1 MEKISNGAR
10 TLTPKQKIVLQ
21 AIKKFFSENGRMPT
35 IRELKEENAKLGL
48 KFKSLRSVFLY
59 LNALE
64 KKGFIK
70 RTSKSKG
77 IELKDCAKKSFVDVP
92 VLGMA
97 NAGSPAFFAEQNI
110 EGYLKV
116 SKALLKNKEVFAVR
130 VFGDS
135 MNLTKINGKTI
146 KEDDL
151 ILVDHKVKDFKNGD
165 KVLTVIDGLATVKL
179 FKKISQKLIGLFPE
193 STNKRHQPIYLTPA
207 DDFIINGKVID
218 ILSA

>member
-1 MEKISNGAR
+1 MQ

-21 AIKKFFSENGRMPT
+21 AIKKFFSENGKMPT
-35 IRELKEENAKLGL
+35 IRELKDENAKLGL

-64 KKGFIK
+64 EKGFIK
-70 RTSKSKG
+70 RSSKSKG
-77 IELKDCAKKSFVDVP
+77 IELKNYAKKSFVDVP

-97 NAGSPAFFAEQNI
+97 NAGSPTFFAEQNI

-116 SKALLKNKEVFAVR
+116 SKALLRNKEVFAVR

-135 MNLTKINGKTI
+135 MNLSKINGKKI

-165 KVLTVIDGLATVKL
+165 RVLTVIDGLATVKL
-179 FKKISQKLIGLFPE
+179 FKKISQKMIGLFPE
-193 STNKRHQPIYLTPA
+193 STNKRHQPIYLTPS

-218 ILSA
+218 VLST

>member
-1 MEKISNGAR
+1 MK

-21 AIKKFFSENGRMPT
+21 AIKKFFSENGKMPT
-35 IRELKEENAKLGL
+35 IRELKDENAKLGL

-64 KKGFIK
+64 EKGFIK
-70 RTSKSKG
+70 RSSKSKG
-77 IELKDCAKKSFVDVP
+77 IELKNYAKKSFIDVP

-97 NAGSPAFFAEQNI
+97 NAGSPTFFAEQNI

-116 SKALLKNKEVFAVR
+116 SKALLRNKEVFAVR

-135 MNLTKINGKTI
+135 MNLSKINGKKI

-165 KVLTVIDGLATVKL
+165 RVLTVIDGLATVKL
-179 FKKISQKLIGLFPE
+179 FKKISQKMIGLFPE
-193 STNKRHQPIYLTPA
+193 STNKRHQPIYLTPS

-218 ILSA
+218 VLTA

>member
-1 MEKISNGAR
+1 MKI
-10 TLTPKQKIVLQ
+10 LTPKQKIVLQ

-35 IRELKEENAKLGL
+35 IRELKQENAKLGL

-64 KKGFIK
+64 EKGFIK
-70 RTSKSKG
+70 RASKKRG
-77 IELKDCAKKSFVDVP
+77 IELKDCAKKNFINVP

-97 NAGSPAFFAEQNI
+97 NAGSPTFFAEENI

-116 SKALLKNKEVFAVR
+116 SKALLKNREVFAIR

-135 MNLTKINGKTI
+135 MNLAEINGKKI
-146 KEDDL
+146 EEDDL
-151 ILVDHKVKDFKNGD
+151 ILVDNQVKDFKNGD
-165 KVLTVIDGLATVKL
+165 KVLTVIDGLATIKV
-179 FKKISQKLIGLFPE
+179 FKKISKKMIGLFPK
-193 STNKRHQPIYLTPA
+193 STNKKHQPIYLAPA

-218 ILSA
+218 VLSTS

>member
-1 MEKISNGAR
+1 MK

-21 AIKKFFSENGRMPT
+21 AIKKFFSENGKMPT
-35 IRELKEENAKLGL
+35 IRELKDENTKLGL

-64 KKGFIK
+64 EKGFIK
-70 RTSKSKG
+70 RSSKSKG
-77 IELKDCAKKSFVDVP
+77 IELKNYAKKSFIDVP

-97 NAGSPAFFAEQNI
+97 NAGSPTFFAEQNI

-116 SKALLKNKEVFAVR
+116 SKALLRNKEVFAVR

-135 MNLTKINGKTI
+135 MNLSKINGKKI

-165 KVLTVIDGLATVKL
+165 RVLTVIDGLATVKL
-179 FKKISQKLIGLFPE
+179 FKKISQKMIGLFPE
-193 STNKRHQPIYLTPA
+193 STNKRHQPIYLTPS

-218 ILSA
+218 VLTA

>member
-1 MEKISNGAR
+1 MKI
-10 TLTPKQKIVLQ
+10 LTPKQKIVLQ

-35 IRELKEENAKLGL
+35 IRELKDENAKLGL

-64 KKGFIK
+64 EKGFIK
-70 RTSKSKG
+70 RVSRDRG
-77 IELKDCAKKSFVDVP
+77 IELKDQTKKNFVDVP

-97 NAGSPAFFAEQNI
+97 NAGTPTFFAKQNI
-110 EGYLKV
+110 DGFLKV
-116 SKALLKNKEVFAVR
+116 SRAILHNREVFAIR

-135 MNLTKINGKTI
+135 MNLAEINGKKI

-151 ILVDHKVKDFKNGD
+151 ILVDSQTKDFKNGD
-165 KVLTVIDGLATVKL
+165 LVLTVIDGLATVKI
-179 FKKISQKLIGLFPE
+179 FKQISKKMIGLFPQ
-193 STNKRHQPIYLTPA
+193 STNKRHQPIYLTPD

-218 ILSA
+218 VLSV

>member
-1 MEKISNGAR
+1 MEV
-10 TLTPKQKIVLQ
+10 LTPKQKIVLQ
-21 AIKKFFSENGRMPT
+21 AIKKFFSENGKMPT

-59 LNALE
+59 LNVLE
-64 KKGFIK
+64 EKGFIK
-70 RTSKSKG
+70 RSSKSKG
-77 IELKDCAKKSFVDVP
+77 IELKNYAKKSFVDVP

-97 NAGSPAFFAEQNI
+97 NAGSPTFFAEQNI

-116 SKALLKNKEVFAVR
+116 SKALLRNKEVFAVR

-135 MNLTKINGKTI
+135 MNLSKVNGKKI

-179 FKKISQKLIGLFPE
+179 FKKMSEKMIGLFPQ
-193 STNKRHQPIYLTPA
+193 STNKRHQPIFLTPA
-207 DDFIINGKVID
+207 DDFIINGRVID
-218 ILSA
+218 VLSA

>member
-1 MEKISNGAR
+1 MK

-21 AIKKFFSENGRMPT
+21 AIKKFFSENGKMPT
-35 IRELKEENAKLGL
+35 IRELKDENTKLGL

-64 KKGFIK
+64 EKGFIK
-70 RTSKSKG
+70 RSSKSKG
-77 IELKDCAKKSFVDVP
+77 IELKNYAKKSFIDVP

-97 NAGSPAFFAEQNI
+97 NAGSPTFFAEQNI

-116 SKALLKNKEVFAVR
+116 SKALLRNKEVFAVR

-135 MNLTKINGKTI
+135 MNRSKINGKKI

-165 KVLTVIDGLATVKL
+165 RVLTVIDGLATVKL
-179 FKKISQKLIGLFPE
+179 FKRITQKMIGLFPE
-193 STNKRHQPIYLTPA
+193 STNKRHQPIYLTPS

-218 ILSA
+218 VLST

>member
-1 MEKISNGAR
+1 MEV
-10 TLTPKQKIVLQ
+10 LTPKQKIVLQ

-35 IRELKEENAKLGL
+35 IRELKDENAKLGL

-59 LNALE
+59 LNVLE
-64 KKGFIK
+64 EKGFIK
-70 RTSKSKG
+70 RSSKSKG
-77 IELKDCAKKSFVDVP
+77 IELKNYAKKSFVDVP

-97 NAGSPAFFAEQNI
+97 NAGSPTFFAEQNI

-116 SKALLKNKEVFAVR
+116 SKALLRNKEVFAVR

-135 MNLTKINGKTI
+135 MNLSKINGKKI

-179 FKKISQKLIGLFPE
+179 FKKISQKMIGLFPE
-193 STNKRHQPIYLTPA
+193 STNKRHQPIFLTPA
-207 DDFIINGKVID
+207 DDFIINGRVID
-218 ILSA
+218 VLST

>member
-1 MEKISNGAR
+1 ME

-35 IRELKEENAKLGL
+35 IRELKEENTKLGL

-59 LNALE
+59 LNVLE
-64 KKGFIK
+64 EKGFIK
-70 RTSKSKG
+70 RSSKSKG
-77 IELKDCAKKSFVDVP
+77 IELKNYANNSFIDVP

-97 NAGSPAFFAEQNI
+97 NAGSPTFFAEQNI

-116 SKALLKNKEVFAVR
+116 SKALLRNKEVFAVR

-135 MNLTKINGKTI
+135 MNLSKINGKKI

-179 FKKISQKLIGLFPE
+179 FKKMSEKMIGLFPE
-193 STNKRHQPIYLTPA
+193 STNKRHQPIFLTPA
-207 DDFIINGKVID
+207 DDFIINGRVID
-218 ILSA
+218 VLSA

>member
-1 MEKISNGAR
+1 MQ

-21 AIKKFFSENGRMPT
+21 AIKKFFSENGKMPT
-35 IRELKEENAKLGL
+35 IRELKDENAKLGL

-64 KKGFIK
+64 EKGFIK
-70 RTSKSKG
+70 RSSKSKG
-77 IELKDCAKKSFVDVP
+77 IELKNYAKKSFVDVP

-97 NAGSPAFFAEQNI
+97 NAGSPTFFAEQNI

-116 SKALLKNKEVFAVR
+116 SKALLRNKEVFAVR

-135 MNLTKINGKTI
+135 MNRSKINGKKI

-165 KVLTVIDGLATVKL
+165 RVLTVIDGLATVKL
-179 FKKISQKLIGLFPE
+179 FKKISQKMIGLFPE
-193 STNKRHQPIYLTPA
+193 STNKRHQPIYLTPS

-218 ILSA
+218 VLST

>member
-1 MEKISNGAR
+1 MDKISNGAR

-21 AIKKFFSENGRMPT
+21 AIKKFFSENGKMPT
-35 IRELKEENAKLGL
+35 IRELKDENAKLGL

-59 LNALE
+59 LNVLE
-64 KKGFIK
+64 EKGFIK

-77 IELKDCAKKSFVDVP
+77 IELKNYAKKSFVDVP

-97 NAGSPAFFAEQNI
+97 NAGSPTFFAEQNI

-116 SKALLKNKEVFAVR
+116 SKALLRNKEVFAVR

-135 MNLTKINGKTI
+135 MNRSKINGKKI

-165 KVLTVIDGLATVKL
+165 RVLTVIDGLATVKL
-179 FKKISQKLIGLFPE
+179 FKKISQKMIGLFPE
-193 STNKRHQPIYLTPA
+193 STNKRHQPIYLTPS

>member
-1 MEKISNGAR
+1 MK

-21 AIKKFFSENGRMPT
+21 AIKKFFSENGKMPT
-35 IRELKEENAKLGL
+35 IRELKDENTKLGL

-64 KKGFIK
+64 EKGFIK
-70 RTSKSKG
+70 RSSKSKG
-77 IELKDCAKKSFVDVP
+77 IELKNYAKKSFIDVP

-97 NAGSPAFFAEQNI
+97 NAGSPTFFAEQNI

-116 SKALLKNKEVFAVR
+116 SKALLRNKEVFAVR

-135 MNLTKINGKTI
+135 MNLSKINGKKI

-165 KVLTVIDGLATVKL
+165 RVLTVIDGLATVKL
-179 FKKISQKLIGLFPE
+179 FKKISQKMIGLFPE
-193 STNKRHQPIYLTPA
+193 STNKRHQPIYLTPS

>member
-1 MEKISNGAR
+1 MEV
-10 TLTPKQKIVLQ
+10 LTPKQKIVLQ
-21 AIKKFFSENGRMPT
+21 AIKKFFSENGKMPT

-59 LNALE
+59 LNVLE
-64 KKGFIK
+64 EKGFIK
-70 RTSKSKG
+70 RSSKSKG
-77 IELKDCAKKSFVDVP
+77 IELKNYAKKSFVDVP

-97 NAGSPAFFAEQNI
+97 NAGSPTFFAEQNI

-116 SKALLKNKEVFAVR
+116 SKALLRNKEVFAVR

-135 MNLTKINGKTI
+135 MNLSKVNGKKI

-179 FKKISQKLIGLFPE
+179 FKKMSEKMIGLFPE
-193 STNKRHQPIYLTPA
+193 STNKKHQPIYLTLA

-218 ILSA
+218 VLSA

>member
-1 MEKISNGAR
+1 MKI
-10 TLTPKQKIVLQ
+10 LTPKQKIVLQ

-35 IRELKEENAKLGL
+35 IRELKQENAKLGL

-64 KKGFIK
+64 EKGFIK
-70 RTSKSKG
+70 RVSRDRG
-77 IELKDCAKKSFVDVP
+77 IELKDQTKNNFVDVP

-97 NAGSPAFFAEQNI
+97 SAGTPTFFAKQNI
-110 EGYLKV
+110 DGFLKV
-116 SKALLKNKEVFAVR
+116 SRAILHNREVFAIR

-135 MNLTKINGKTI
+135 MNLAEINGKKI

-151 ILVDHKVKDFKNGD
+151 ILVDSQTKDFKNGD
-165 KVLTVIDGLATVKL
+165 LVLTVIDGLATVKI
-179 FKKISQKLIGLFPE
+179 FKQISKKMIGLFPQ

-218 ILSA
+218 VLSV

>member
-1 MEKISNGAR
+1 MKI
-10 TLTPKQKIVLQ
+10 LTPKQKIVLQ

-35 IRELKEENAKLGL
+35 IRELKQENAKLGL

-64 KKGFIK
+64 EKGFIK
-70 RTSKSKG
+70 RVSRDRG
-77 IELKDCAKKSFVDVP
+77 IELKDQSQKNFVDVP

-97 NAGSPAFFAEQNI
+97 NAGTPTFFAKQNI
-110 EGYLKV
+110 DGFLKV
-116 SKALLKNKEVFAVR
+116 SRGLLHNREVFAIR

-135 MNLTKINGKTI
+135 MNLAEINGKKI

-151 ILVDHKVKDFKNGD
+151 ILVDSQTKDFKNGD
-165 KVLTVIDGLATVKL
+165 LVLTVIDGLATVKI
-179 FKKISQKLIGLFPE
+179 FKQISKKMIGLFPQ
-193 STNKRHQPIYLTPA
+193 STNKRHQPIYLTPD

-218 ILSA
+218 VLSV

>member
-1 MEKISNGAR
+1 MQ

-21 AIKKFFSENGRMPT
+21 AIKKFFSENGKMPT
-35 IRELKEENAKLGL
+35 IRELKDENAKLGL

-59 LNALE
+59 LNVLE
-64 KKGFIK
+64 EKGFIK

-77 IELKDCAKKSFVDVP
+77 IELKNYAKKSFVDVP

-97 NAGSPAFFAEQNI
+97 NAGSPTFFAEQNI

-116 SKALLKNKEVFAVR
+116 SKALLRNKEVFAVR

-135 MNLTKINGKTI
+135 MNLSKINGKKI

-165 KVLTVIDGLATVKL
+165 RVLTVIDGLATVKL
-179 FKKISQKLIGLFPE
+179 FKRITQKMIGLFPE

-218 ILSA
+218 ILSV

>member
-1 MEKISNGAR
+1 MKI
-10 TLTPKQKIVLQ
+10 LTPKQKIVLQ

-35 IRELKEENAKLGL
+35 IRELKQENAKLGL

-64 KKGFIK
+64 EKGFIK
-70 RTSKSKG
+70 RASRNKG
-77 IELKDCAKKSFVDVP
+77 IELKDPAKKNFVNVP

-97 NAGSPAFFAEQNI
+97 NAGTPTFFAKQNI

-116 SKALLKNKEVFAVR
+116 SKALLKNREVFAVR

-135 MNLTKINGKTI
+135 MNLSEINGKKI
-146 KEDDL
+146 QEDDL
-151 ILVDHKVKDFKNGD
+151 ILVDPHVKNFNNGN
-165 KVLTVIDGLATVKL
+165 KVLTIIDGLATVKT
-179 FKKISQKLIGLFPE
+179 FKKINKKMIGLFPE
-193 STNKRHQPIYLTPA
+193 STNKKHQPIYLTPA

-218 ILSA
+218 VLSV

>member
-1 MEKISNGAR
+1 MKI
-10 TLTPKQKIVLQ
+10 LTPKQKIVLQ

-35 IRELKEENAKLGL
+35 IRELKDENAKLGL

-64 KKGFIK
+64 EKGFIK
-70 RTSKSKG
+70 RVSRDRG
-77 IELKDCAKKSFVDVP
+77 IELKDQTKKNFVDVP

-97 NAGSPAFFAEQNI
+97 SAGTPTFFAKQNI
-110 EGYLKV
+110 DGFLKV
-116 SKALLKNKEVFAVR
+116 SRAILHNREVFAIR

-135 MNLTKINGKTI
+135 MNLAEINGKKI

-151 ILVDHKVKDFKNGD
+151 ILVDSQTKDFKNGD
-165 KVLTVIDGLATVKL
+165 LVLTVIDGLATVKL
-179 FKKISQKLIGLFPE
+179 FKQISKKMIGLFPQ

-218 ILSA
+218 VLSV